1 MLKHRVIPAL
11 LLTSKGL
18 VKTQK
23 FAKPKYIGDPINAIR
38 IFNEK
43 EVDELIVL
51 DIEVTKKNQLL
62 NYKLIEEFASECFMP
77 LCYGGGIKNI
87 EQAEKI
93 FALGVEKICLQTSAL
108 LDINL
113 ISELAKKF
121 GSQSIVISLDI
132 KKNWLGKR
140 RLYLA
145 SSKKFLNGSWQEWVI
160 KVTNAGAGELLINS
174 FDNDG
179 MMAGMDI
186 DLIDEASKLISIP
199 IIAMG
204 GVGSLND
211 IKDAV
216 NNGANAVAVGSFFV
230 FHGSHRAVLITYPK
244 YKDLENLLES

>member
-1 MLKHRVIPAL
+1 MIPAL

-23 FAKPKYIGDPINAIR
+23 FENPKYIGDPINAIR

-51 DIEVTKKNQLL
+51 DIEASKKNQLP

-77 LCYGGGIKNI
+77 LCYGGGIKTVD
-87 EQAEKI
+87 QAEKI

-108 LDINL
+108 LDL
-113 ISELAKKF
+113 DFVSELAKKF
-121 GSQSIVISLDI
+121 GSQSVVISLDV

-145 SSKKFLNGSWQEWVI
+145 SSKRFLKGSWQDWVI
-160 KVTNAGAGELLINS
+160 KVSGSGAGELLINS
-174 FDNDG
+174 VNNDG

-186 DLIDEASKLISIP
+186 DLIGETSKLIPIP
-199 IIAMG
+199 TIAMG
-204 GVGSLND
+204 GVGSLD
-211 IKDAV
+211 HIKDAI
-216 NNGANAVAVGSFFV
+216 NIGASAVAVGSFFV

-244 YKDLENLLES
+244 YNDLEKLLES